1 MKDRVDLMK
10 SFGFDEADLDG
21 ISSGLVADD
30 LSTAVAKFPQVL
42 ILYLELFEFLKLVW
56 NLKQVHIVIDGD
68 WTWFQEWGFIKH
80 NLTFMGISAQLEL
93 KLFLVDIRLS
103 YQVDLADFALKEIEE
118 DKLIV
123 ADIENRLAVKGLNV
137 L

>member
-1 MKDRVDLMK
+1 
-10 SFGFDEADLDG
+10 
-21 ISSGLVADD
+21 
-30 LSTAVAKFPQVL
+30 
-42 ILYLELFEFLKLVW
+42 
-56 NLKQVHIVIDGD
+56 
-68 WTWFQEWGFIKH
+68 
-80 NLTFMGISAQLEL
+80 MGISAQLEL

-123 ADIENRLAVKGLNV
+123 ADIKNRLAVEGLNV